1 MSFQRSPCMI
11 SAKQRTSKMS
21 LVRVSIGKNSKDR
34 PVFLERVCNS
44 TVVISGYINKCIQ
57 LYQTTVV
64 RHGLMLVGPPA
75 SGKTKVQYLPKVPIV
90 QRFVGLNSS
99 QFGHLTTVNLYFIG
113 ILLDQHKVVNNC
125 EIQGKQ
131 MVQIFF
137 RYNLEHLCVTE
148 NKSAPYFC
156 FLMKSKYF
164 ENHLC
169 YSFHFRFPVLCFVC
183 YTKRPIKYMYASG
196 SNVTKWGKV
205 Q

>member
-1 MSFQRSPCMI
+1 MI

-90 QRFVGLNSS
+90 
-99 QFGHLTTVNLYFIG
+99 
-113 ILLDQHKVVNNC
+113 
-125 EIQGKQ
+125 
-131 MVQIFF
+131 
-137 RYNLEHLCVTE
+137 
-148 NKSAPYFC
+148 
-156 FLMKSKYF
+156 
-164 ENHLC
+164 
-169 YSFHFRFPVLCFVC
+169 
-183 YTKRPIKYMYASG
+183 
-196 SNVTKWGKV
+196 
-205 Q
+205 